1 MLNAVKKAPAGRELF
16 LWYALDPYVTS
27 GLTVGFAREEE
38 RLMLL
43 QVGELAKRAGLT
55 VRTLH
60 HYESL
65 GLLIPSGRTAAGY
78 RLYNR
83 DDIQRLH
90 HIQALT
96 RMGLSLAQVRECLE
110 SGSMTLPEVIDTQIT
125 QLNAQLTRTA
135 MLRDRLVALREGLL
149 AGDEPDLQEWLKTL
163 ELMTMY
169 EKWFSHDELKQL
181 PFAQESAEREAQW
194 AALIREANDAVLKGI
209 PVSDPAAQALAT
221 RWMETLE
228 RDTAGNPAFLT
239 RLNEMHAAEP
249 AMRDKTGIT
258 PAIIDWIT
266 RAFAESKLA
275 IYQRYLTPEEFAF
288 TREHYFDRMMEWPP
302 LVAKLHAAVK
312 TKLSPSSE
320 EARGIALHWL
330 TLFSSF
336 AGDNPQ
342 TQQKF
347 REAMMREP
355 HLSKGTWMTPETL
368 GWLQQAFGALM
379 QAQGTAPAR

>member
-1 MLNAVKKAPAGRELF
+1 
-16 LWYALDPYVTS
+16 
-27 GLTVGFAREEE
+27 
-38 RLMLL
+38 MLL

-110 SGSMTLPEVIDTQIT
+110 SGSVTLPEVIDTQIAM
-125 QLNAQLTRTA
+125 LNAQLKRTET
-135 MLRDRLVALREGLL
+135 LRDRLVALREGLL

-169 EKWFSHDELKQL
+169 EKWFSPDELKQL
-181 PFAQESAEREAQW
+181 PFAQQNTDREAQW
-194 AALIREANDAVLKGI
+194 AALVSEVKEAVRRGMS
-209 PVSDPAAQALAT
+209 VSDPAAQALAT

-249 AMRDKTGIT
+249 MMRDQTGIT
-258 PAIIDWIT
+258 PDIIDWIT
-266 RAFAESKLA
+266 HAFAESKLA

-302 LVAKLHAAVK
+302 LVAKLHEAVDAQ
-312 TKLSPSSE
+312 LDPESE
-320 EARGIALHWL
+320 EARGLAAHWL
-330 TLFSSF
+330 ALFESF
-336 AGDNPQ
+336 AGRNPQ

-355 HLSKGTWMTPETL
+355 HLSKGTWMTPEVL

-379 QAQGTAPAR
+379 QAQGAAPAR

>member
-1 MLNAVKKAPAGRELF
+1 
-16 LWYALDPYVTS
+16 
-27 GLTVGFAREEE
+27 
-38 RLMLL
+38 MLL
-43 QVGELAKRAGLT
+43 QVGELAKRSGLT

-125 QLNAQLTRTA
+125 QLNAQLARTA
-135 MLRDRLVALREGLL
+135 ILRDRLVALREGLL

-163 ELMTMY
+163 ELMMMY
-169 EKWFSHDELKQL
+169 EKWFSQEELKQL
-181 PFAQESAEREAQW
+181 PFAQESTERETQW
-194 AALIREANDAVLKGI
+194 AALVQDVNDAMAQGI

-228 RDTAGNPAFLT
+228 RDTAGNPEFLT
-239 RLNEMHAAEP
+239 RLNEMHATEP
-249 AMRDKTGIT
+249 ALRDKTGIT
-258 PAIIDWIT
+258 PALIDWIT
-266 RAFAESKLA
+266 HAFAESKLA
-275 IYQRYLTPEEFAF
+275 IYQRYLTPEEYAF

-312 TKLSPSSE
+312 TQLSPSSE
-320 EARGIALHWL
+320 EARGIAAHWL
-330 TLFSSF
+330 TLFTSF
-336 AGDNPQ
+336 AGENPQ

-379 QAQGTAPAR
+379 QAQGAAPAR

>member
-1 MLNAVKKAPAGRELF
+1 
-16 LWYALDPYVTS
+16 
-27 GLTVGFAREEE
+27 
-38 RLMLL
+38 
-43 QVGELAKRAGLT
+43 
-55 VRTLH
+55 
-60 HYESL
+60 
-65 GLLIPSGRTAAGY
+65 
-78 RLYNR
+78 
-83 DDIQRLH
+83 
-90 HIQALT
+90 
-96 RMGLSLAQVRECLE
+96 
-110 SGSMTLPEVIDTQIT
+110 
-125 QLNAQLTRTA
+125 
-135 MLRDRLVALREGLL
+135 
-149 AGDEPDLQEWLKTL
+149 
-163 ELMTMY
+163 
-169 EKWFSHDELKQL
+169 
-181 PFAQESAEREAQW
+181 
-194 AALIREANDAVLKGI
+194 
-209 PVSDPAAQALAT
+209 
-221 RWMETLE
+221 METLE

-266 RAFAESKLA
+266 HAFAESKLA

-312 TKLSPSSE
+312 TPLSPSSE

>member
-1 MLNAVKKAPAGRELF
+1 MYERVKKLPPVGSFFYGTL
-16 LWYALDPYVTS
+16 
-27 GLTVGFAREEE
+27 LTLTLRQGSQWASQGKR
-38 RLMLL
+38 RGMMLL
-43 QVGELAKRAGLT
+43 QVGELAKRSGLT

-83 DDIQRLH
+83 DDIERLH

-110 SGSMTLPEVIDTQIT
+110 SGSMTLPEVIDAQIT

-135 MLRDRLVALREGLL
+135 LLRDRLVALRDGLL
-149 AGDEPDLQEWLKTL
+149 AGCEPDLQEWLKTL

-181 PFAQESAEREAQW
+181 PFAQENAEREAQW
-194 AALIREANDAVLKGI
+194 TALINEVSDAVSQGV
-209 PVSDPAAQALAT
+209 PVSSPAAQALAT

-239 RLNEMHAAEP
+239 RLNDMHAAEP

-258 PAIIDWIT
+258 PEIIDWIT
-266 RAFAESKLA
+266 HAFAESKLA
-275 IYQRYLTPEEFAF
+275 IYARYLTPEEYAF

-312 TKLSPSSE
+312 TQLSPQSE
-320 EARGIALHWL
+320 EARGIAAHWL

-336 AGDNPQ
+336 AGNDPQ

-368 GWLQQAFGALM
+368 AWLQQAFAALM
-379 QAQGTAPAR
+379 QAQGAAPAR

>member
-1 MLNAVKKAPAGRELF
+1 
-16 LWYALDPYVTS
+16 
-27 GLTVGFAREEE
+27 
-38 RLMLL
+38 MLL
-43 QVGELAKRAGLT
+43 QVGELAKRSGLT

-125 QLNAQLTRTA
+125 QLNAQLARTA
-135 MLRDRLVALREGLL
+135 ILRDRLLALREGLL

-163 ELMTMY
+163 ELMMMY
-169 EKWFSHDELKQL
+169 EKWFSQEELKQL
-181 PFAQESAEREAQW
+181 PFAQESTERETQW
-194 AALIREANDAVLKGI
+194 AALVQDVNDAMAQGM

-228 RDTAGNPAFLT
+228 RDTAGNPEFLT
-239 RLNEMHAAEP
+239 RLNEMHATEP
-249 AMRDKTGIT
+249 ALRDKTGIT
-258 PAIIDWIT
+258 PALIDWIT
-266 RAFAESKLA
+266 HAFAESKLA
-275 IYQRYLTPEEFAF
+275 IYQRYLTPEEYAF

-312 TKLSPSSE
+312 TQLSPSSE
-320 EARGIALHWL
+320 EARGIAAHWL
-330 TLFSSF
+330 TLFTSF
-336 AGDNPQ
+336 AGENPQ

-379 QAQGTAPAR
+379 QAQGAAPAR

>member
-1 MLNAVKKAPAGRELF
+1 MYERVKKLPPVGSFFYGTL
-16 LWYALDPYVTS
+16 
-27 GLTVGFAREEE
+27 LTLTLRQGSQWASQGKR
-38 RLMLL
+38 RGIMLL

-110 SGSMTLPEVIDTQIT
+110 SGSMTLPEVIDAQIT

-135 MLRDRLVALREGLL
+135 LLRDRLVALRDGLL
-149 AGDEPDLQEWLKTL
+149 AGCEPDLQEWLKTL

-181 PFAQESAEREAQW
+181 PFAQENAEREAQW
-194 AALIREANDAVLKGI
+194 TALINEVSDAVSQGV
-209 PVSDPAAQALAT
+209 PVSSPAAQALAT

-239 RLNEMHAAEP
+239 RLNDMHAAEP

-258 PAIIDWIT
+258 PEIIDWIT
-266 RAFAESKLA
+266 HAFAESKLA
-275 IYQRYLTPEEFAF
+275 IYARYLTPEEYAF

-302 LVAKLHAAVK
+302 LVAKLHAAVNAQ
-312 TKLSPSSE
+312 LSPQSE
-320 EARGIALHWL
+320 EARGIAAHWL

-336 AGDNPQ
+336 AGNDPQ

-368 GWLQQAFGALM
+368 AWLQQAFAALM
-379 QAQGTAPAR
+379 QAQGAAPAR

>member
-1 MLNAVKKAPAGRELF
+1 
-16 LWYALDPYVTS
+16 
-27 GLTVGFAREEE
+27 
-38 RLMLL
+38 MLL

-110 SGSMTLPEVIDTQIT
+110 SGSMTLTEVIDTQIT

-135 MLRDRLVALREGLL
+135 ILRDRLVVLRDGLL
-149 AGDEPDLQEWLKTL
+149 AGCEPDLQEWLKTL

-181 PFAQESAEREAQW
+181 PFAQENAEREAQW
-194 AALIREANDAVLKGI
+194 AALVNEVKAAVSQGV
-209 PVSDPAAQALAT
+209 PVSSPAAQTLAT

-239 RLNEMHAAEP
+239 RLNDMHAAEP

-258 PAIIDWIT
+258 PEIVDWIT
-266 RAFAESKLA
+266 HAFAESKLA
-275 IYQRYLTPEEFAF
+275 IYERYLTPEEYAF

-302 LVAKLHAAVK
+302 LVAKLHAAVDAH
-312 TKLSPSSE
+312 LSPQSE
-320 EARGIALHWL
+320 EAREIAAHWL

-368 GWLQQAFGALM
+368 AWLQQAFGALM
-379 QAQGTAPAR
+379 QAQGAAPAR

>member
-1 MLNAVKKAPAGRELF
+1 MYERVKKLPPVGSFFYGTL
-16 LWYALDPYVTS
+16 
-27 GLTVGFAREEE
+27 LTLTLRQGSQWASQGKR
-38 RLMLL
+38 RGIMLL

-125 QLNAQLTRTA
+125 QLNAQLARTA
-135 MLRDRLVALREGLL
+135 ILRDRLVALREGLL

-181 PFAQESAEREAQW
+181 PFAQENAEREAQW
-194 AALIREANDAVLKGI
+194 TALINEVSDAVSQGV
-209 PVSDPAAQALAT
+209 PVSSPAAQALAT

-239 RLNEMHAAEP
+239 RLNDMHAAEP
-249 AMRDKTGIT
+249 AMHDKTGIT
-258 PAIIDWIT
+258 PEIIDWIT
-266 RAFAESKLA
+266 HAFAESKLA
-275 IYQRYLTPEEFAF
+275 IYARYLTPEEYAF

-302 LVAKLHAAVK
+302 LVAKLHAAVNAQ
-312 TKLSPSSE
+312 LSPQSE
-320 EARGIALHWL
+320 EARGIAAHWL

-336 AGDNPQ
+336 AGNDPQ

-368 GWLQQAFGALM
+368 AWLQQAFAALM
-379 QAQGTAPAR
+379 QAQGAAPAR

>member
-1 MLNAVKKAPAGRELF
+1 MYERVKKLPPVGSFFYGTL
-16 LWYALDPYVTS
+16 
-27 GLTVGFAREEE
+27 LTLTLRQGSQWASQGKR
-38 RLMLL
+38 RGIMLL

-110 SGSMTLPEVIDTQIT
+110 SGSMTLPEVIDAQIT
-125 QLNAQLTRTA
+125 QLNAQLARTA
-135 MLRDRLVALREGLL
+135 ILRDRLVALREGLL

-181 PFAQESAEREAQW
+181 PFAQENAEREAQW
-194 AALIREANDAVLKGI
+194 TALINEVSDAVSQGV
-209 PVSDPAAQALAT
+209 PVSSPAAQALAT

-239 RLNEMHAAEP
+239 RLNDMHAAEP

-258 PAIIDWIT
+258 PEIIDWIT
-266 RAFAESKLA
+266 HAFAESKLA
-275 IYQRYLTPEEFAF
+275 IYQRYLTPEEYAF

-312 TKLSPSSE
+312 TQLSPQSE
-320 EARGIALHWL
+320 EARGIAAHWL

-336 AGDNPQ
+336 AGNDSQ

-368 GWLQQAFGALM
+368 AWLQQAFAALM
-379 QAQGTAPAR
+379 QAQGAAPAH

>member
-1 MLNAVKKAPAGRELF
+1 MYERVKKLPLVGSFFYGTL
-16 LWYALDPYVTS
+16 
-27 GLTVGFAREEE
+27 LTLTLRQGSQWASQGKR
-38 RLMLL
+38 RGIMLL

-83 DDIQRLH
+83 DDIERLH

-110 SGSMTLPEVIDTQIT
+110 SGSMTLPEVIDAQIT

-135 MLRDRLVALREGLL
+135 LLRDRLVALRDGLL
-149 AGDEPDLQEWLKTL
+149 AGCEPDLQEWLKTL

-181 PFAQESAEREAQW
+181 PFAQENAEREAQW
-194 AALIREANDAVLKGI
+194 TALINEVSDAVSQGV
-209 PVSDPAAQALAT
+209 PVSSPAAQALAT

-239 RLNEMHAAEP
+239 RLNDMHAAEP

-258 PAIIDWIT
+258 PEIIDWIT
-266 RAFAESKLA
+266 HAFAESKLA
-275 IYQRYLTPEEFAF
+275 IYARYLTPEEYAF

-302 LVAKLHAAVK
+302 LVAKLHAAVNAQ
-312 TKLSPSSE
+312 LSPQSE
-320 EARGIALHWL
+320 EARGIAAHWL

-336 AGDNPQ
+336 AGNDPQ

-368 GWLQQAFGALM
+368 AWLQQAFAALM
-379 QAQGTAPAR
+379 QAQGAAPAR

>member
-1 MLNAVKKAPAGRELF
+1 
-16 LWYALDPYVTS
+16 
-27 GLTVGFAREEE
+27 
-38 RLMLL
+38 MLL
-43 QVGELAKRAGLT
+43 QVGELAKRCGLT

-110 SGSMTLPEVIDTQIT
+110 SGSVTLPEVIETQIAM
-125 QLNAQLTRTA
+125 LNAQLKRTA
-135 MLRDRLVALREGLL
+135 TLRDRLVALREGLL

-169 EKWFSHDELKQL
+169 EKWFSPDELKQL
-181 PFAQESAEREAQW
+181 PFAQQNADREAQW
-194 AALIREANDAVLKGI
+194 AALVGEVKEAVHKGV
-209 PVSDPAAQALAT
+209 PVTDPAAQALAT

-249 AMRDKTGIT
+249 TMRDQTGIT
-258 PAIIDWIT
+258 PAMIDWIT
-266 RAFAESKLA
+266 QAFAESKLA

-288 TREHYFDRMMEWPP
+288 TRAHYFDRMMEWPP
-302 LVAKLHAAVK
+302 LVAKLHAAVAAR
-312 TKLSPSSE
+312 LDPESE
-320 EARGIALHWL
+320 EARGLAAHWL
-330 TLFSSF
+330 TLFASF
-336 AGDNPQ
+336 ASDNPQ

-355 HLSKGTWMTPETL
+355 HLSKGTWMTPEVL
-368 GWLQQAFGALM
+368 DWLRQAISAMM
-379 QAQGTAPAR
+379 QAPGAAPAR

>member
-1 MLNAVKKAPAGRELF
+1 
-16 LWYALDPYVTS
+16 
-27 GLTVGFAREEE
+27 
-38 RLMLL
+38 MLL
-43 QVGELAKRAGLT
+43 QVGELAKRSGLT

-125 QLNAQLTRTA
+125 QLNAQLARTA
-135 MLRDRLVALREGLL
+135 ILRDRLVALREGLL

-163 ELMTMY
+163 ELMMMY
-169 EKWFSHDELKQL
+169 EKWFSQEELKQL
-181 PFAQESAEREAQW
+181 PFAQESTERETQW
-194 AALIREANDAVLKGI
+194 AALVQDVNDAMAQGM

-228 RDTAGNPAFLT
+228 RDTAGNPEFLT
-239 RLNEMHAAEP
+239 RLNEMHATEP
-249 AMRDKTGIT
+249 ALRDKTGIT
-258 PAIIDWIT
+258 PALIDWIT
-266 RAFAESKLA
+266 HAFAESKLA
-275 IYQRYLTPEEFAF
+275 IYQRYLTPEEYAF

-312 TKLSPSSE
+312 TQLSPSSE
-320 EARGIALHWL
+320 EARGIATHWL
-330 TLFSSF
+330 TLFTSF
-336 AGDNPQ
+336 AGENPQ

-379 QAQGTAPAR
+379 QAQGAAPAR

>member
-266 RAFAESKLA
+266 HAFAESKLA

-312 TKLSPSSE
+312 TQLSPSSE

>member
-1 MLNAVKKAPAGRELF
+1 
-16 LWYALDPYVTS
+16 
-27 GLTVGFAREEE
+27 
-38 RLMLL
+38 MLL

-266 RAFAESKLA
+266 HAFAESKLA

-368 GWLQQAFGALM
+368 GWLQQAFSALM

>member
-1 MLNAVKKAPAGRELF
+1 
-16 LWYALDPYVTS
+16 
-27 GLTVGFAREEE
+27 
-38 RLMLL
+38 MLL
-43 QVGELAKRAGLT
+43 QVGELAKRSGLT

-125 QLNAQLTRTA
+125 QLNAQLARTA
-135 MLRDRLVALREGLL
+135 ILRDRLVALREGLL

-163 ELMTMY
+163 ELMMMY
-169 EKWFSHDELKQL
+169 EKWFSQEELKQL
-181 PFAQESAEREAQW
+181 PFAQESTERETQW
-194 AALIREANDAVLKGI
+194 AALVQDVNDAMAQGM

-228 RDTAGNPAFLT
+228 RDTAGNPEFLT
-239 RLNEMHAAEP
+239 RLNEMHATEP
-249 AMRDKTGIT
+249 ALRDKTGIT
-258 PAIIDWIT
+258 PALIDWIT
-266 RAFAESKLA
+266 HAFAESKLA
-275 IYQRYLTPEEFAF
+275 IYQRYLTPEEYAF

-312 TKLSPSSE
+312 TQLSPSSE
-320 EARGIALHWL
+320 EARGIAAHWL
-330 TLFSSF
+330 TLFTSF
-336 AGDNPQ
+336 AGENPQ

-379 QAQGTAPAR
+379 QAQGAAPAR

>member
-1 MLNAVKKAPAGRELF
+1 MYERVKKLPPVGSFFYGTL
-16 LWYALDPYVTS
+16 
-27 GLTVGFAREEE
+27 LTLTLRQGSQWASQGKR
-38 RLMLL
+38 RGIMLL

-110 SGSMTLPEVIDTQIT
+110 SGSMTLPEVIDAQIT

-135 MLRDRLVALREGLL
+135 LLRDRLVALRDGLL
-149 AGDEPDLQEWLKTL
+149 AGCEPDLQEWLKTL

-169 EKWFSHDELKQL
+169 EKWFSHDELKKL
-181 PFAQESAEREAQW
+181 PFAQENAEREAQW
-194 AALIREANDAVLKGI
+194 TALINEVSDAVSQGV
-209 PVSDPAAQALAT
+209 PVSSPAAQALAT

-239 RLNEMHAAEP
+239 RLNDMHAAEP

-258 PAIIDWIT
+258 PEIIDWIT
-266 RAFAESKLA
+266 HAFAESKLA
-275 IYQRYLTPEEFAF
+275 IYARYLTPEEYAF

-302 LVAKLHAAVK
+302 LVAKLHAAVNAQ
-312 TKLSPSSE
+312 LSPQSE
-320 EARGIALHWL
+320 EARGIAAHWL

-336 AGDNPQ
+336 AGNDPQ

-368 GWLQQAFGALM
+368 AWLQQAFAALM
-379 QAQGTAPAR
+379 QAQGAAPAR